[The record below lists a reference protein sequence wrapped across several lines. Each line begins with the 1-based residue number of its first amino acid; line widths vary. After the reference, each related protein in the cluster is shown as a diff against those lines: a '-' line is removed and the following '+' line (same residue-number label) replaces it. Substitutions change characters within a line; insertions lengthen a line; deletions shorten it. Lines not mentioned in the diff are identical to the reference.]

1 MLAHSSDRQR
11 PLSFEV
17 ALNVPLVSRGRPRG
31 NRASG
36 EGSAVSCTLVLHLGA
51 HVDAAFKELLTGSG
65 VFAFALIENFGRIV
79 SRPLY
84 RGYRDEA
91 RCFVTSQYR
100 NKEKEP
106 EQAKGRRVYR

>member
-1 MLAHSSDRQR
+1 MDGGAT
-11 PLSFEV
+11 V
-17 ALNVPLVSRGRPRG
+17 AWPERWGSPR
-31 NRASG
+31 
-36 EGSAVSCTLVLHLGA
+36 SCTLELRHNALL
-51 HVDAAFKELLTGSG
+51 DAASFTVTARSCVLG
-65 VFAFALIENFGRIV
+65 FALNENFGRIV

-84 RGYRDEA
+84 RGHRDEA